1 MGMEQTYAF
10 LFIIFSVLVGH
21 GNCKQK
27 NILFLVADDMRPN
40 IAAYEDANSEIFGQ
54 PPMHTPNLDALASRS
69 LLFER
74 AYDAQALCSPSRT
87 STLTTR
93 RPDTTKILKIG
104 DYWRTYG
111 GNFTTL
117 PQFFLEN
124 GYITFG
130 AGKIFHGGP
139 SSNGH
144 DVEFSWSKAGNGL
157 PGGFKDRWPNPYP
170 ETGDVSWRGYNKT
183 YLEQVPLQDTWNAN
197 YLITR

>member
-1 MGMEQTYAF
+1 
-10 LFIIFSVLVGH
+10 
-21 GNCKQK
+21 
-27 NILFLVADDMRPN
+27 
-40 IAAYEDANSEIFGQ
+40 
-54 PPMHTPNLDALASRS
+54 MHTPNLDALAAKSMV
-69 LLFER
+69 FER
-74 AYDAQALCSPSRT
+74 AYDAQALCSHSRT

-124 GYITFG
+124 GYIAFG

-197 YLITR
+197 YLITRLKQAVRKFKKDGTPFFAAFGVHKPHTPWYLDYNILLMFLSMYLRIFSRFRASNF